1 MDRVKRLTAL
11 HSETAELSD
20 GADEVGLSLEELSQ
34 SYQRVL
40 ATAEPAGTESKLD
53 SGSKQNEH
61 HSFSSEFSSD
71 ELVLYDPLAESQVE
85 VDPCPLT
92 PRSIVEAILFVGRP
106 DGGAIAASEIAVLM
120 RGVNDAEV
128 VELIEQLNAIYCE
141 TGRATRIVSSAAGF
155 RLQLDDALHSVRDSF
170 YGRARPVKL
179 SQAAVDCLALISY
192 QPGVTRET
200 LEQQRGQPSGSVLN
214 QLVRRQLIE
223 MRRQSA
229 GKQTVQ
235 HYYPTE
241 RLMDLA
247 GIESLED
254 LPQTEDF

>member
-1 MDRVKRLTAL
+1 MDRIKRLTAL
-11 HSETAELSD
+11 NAEPSELSD
-20 GADEVGLSLEELSQ
+20 ATDEVGVSLEELSQ

-40 ATAEPAGTESKLD
+40 AAAEPGGTEATSEIGSTEAAVRQFA
-53 SGSKQNEH
+53 SG
-61 HSFSSEFSSD
+61 
-71 ELVLYDPLAESQVE
+71 ELALYDSSAEPQAD

-106 DGGAIAASEIAVLM
+106 DGGAITASEIAGLM
-120 RGVNDAEV
+120 RGVNDSEV
-128 VELIEQLNAIYCE
+128 VELIDQLNGLYGE
-141 TGRATRIVSSAAGF
+141 TGRATRIVASAAGF
-155 RLQLDDALHSVRDSF
+155 RLQLDDALHSVRERF
-170 YGRARPVKL
+170 YGHARPVKL

-192 QPGVTRET
+192 QPGITRET

-223 MRRQSA
+223 MRRQPA
-229 GKQTVQ
+229 GKQSVQ

-241 RLMDLA
+241 RLMELA

>member
-1 MDRVKRLTAL
+1 MDRIKRLTAL
-11 HSETAELSD
+11 PSEPSELSD
-20 GADEVGLSLEELSQ
+20 GTDDVGVSLEELSQ

-40 ATAEPAGTESKLD
+40 AAAEPGWAEATPEG
-53 SGSKQNEH
+53 GSKEDEVRQLA
-61 HSFSSEFSSD
+61 SE
-71 ELVLYDPLAESQVE
+71 ELALFDPSVEPQAE

-106 DGGAIAASEIAVLM
+106 DGGAITATEIAALM
-120 RGVNDAEV
+120 RGVNDSEV
-128 VELIEQLNAIYCE
+128 VELIDQLNALYGE
-141 TGRATRIVSSAAGF
+141 TGRATRIVASAAGF
-155 RLQLDDALHSVRDSF
+155 RLQLDEALHSVRDRF
-170 YGRARPVKL
+170 YGRSRPVKL

-192 QPGVTRET
+192 QPGITRET

-223 MRRQSA
+223 MRRQAA

-241 RLMDLA
+241 RLMELA